1 MKEEYLL
8 RFLKPGGDFRLLMVL
23 EERFV
28 GTINPFNNI
37 LHGLTAQ
44 LIPLRETASFQLG
57 NMLLQPVGRQMLAI
71 QLVIA
76 PVDGNAVVPDG
87 GSRVDGFIQV
97 AVPLAVVQLIPI
109 GFNHLHGCFILS
121 DYLYLL
127 YLCTNQVQLR
137 LISPQLKQGVLRRIL
152 IKNFYKEALEDHG
165 VHEVLCRYS

>member
-1 MKEEYLL
+1 MPVSYTHL
-8 RFLKPGGDFRLLMVL
+8 
-23 EERFV
+23 
-28 GTINPFNNI
+28 

-97 AVPLAVVQLIPI
+97 AVPLAVVQLIP
-109 GFNHLHGCFILS
+109 C
-121 DYLYLL
+121 LL
-127 YLCTNQVQLR
+127 YTSRPPKHGRSARVQ
-137 LISPQLKQGVLRRIL
+137 
-152 IKNFYKEALEDHG
+152 
-165 VHEVLCRYS
+165 